1 MCALLSYSAGM
12 NPIDLLQ
19 RLTDLRGY
27 GKTAPEVL
35 GTAALIAAADSS
47 WSHEQIQ
54 EFQTQAEMHPKVWE
68 KLCSIARNTRL
79 KQVPQ
84 SSLPGTYTA
93 LYALVVISDQEWDAA
108 LQEGIVQP
116 NASSR
121 SLLEWTRQQRLQEQ
135 GYRTEQVLRLIHSR
149 ELTQQEHTALLEGL
163 NALASTYGVS
173 ILCGEDG
180 TKQRGVQA
188 EKRKTAAEDLEA
200 ELIQLLSS
208 VFDDAS
214 TPLKNHFNLH
224 TVADLVNGELRTFTG
239 FLVRHYGSTEGM
251 WDSAGQEYCLKVA
264 LEFNRT
270 DSRAQRFNYKKRL
283 EKVQIEHPNCSDA
296 AAKVLANYMG

>member
-1 MCALLSYSAGM
+1 MK
-12 NPIDLLQ
+12 PTDLLQ
-19 RLTDLRGY
+19 RLTELRGY

-35 GTAALIAAADSS
+35 GTAALVAAADSS
-47 WSHEQIQ
+47 WSQDQIQ
-54 EFQTQAEMHPKVWE
+54 DFQTQAEMHPKVWE
-68 KLCSIARNTRL
+68 KLCSIARDTRL
-79 KQVPQ
+79 KQIPE

-93 LYALVVISDQEWDAA
+93 LYALVVLSDQEWDTA

-121 SLLEWTRQQRLQEQ
+121 SLLDWTRQQRLQEQ
-135 GYRTEQVLRLIHSR
+135 GYRSEQVLRLIHSR
-149 ELTQQEHTALLEGL
+149 ELSQQEHTALMEGL

-173 ILCGEDG
+173 ILSGEEG
-180 TKQRGVQA
+180 TRQRGVQA

-200 ELIQLLSS
+200 ELIQLLSP

-214 TPLKNHFNLH
+214 TPLKDHFNLQ
-224 TVADLVNGELRTFTG
+224 TVTDLVNGELRTLTG

-251 WDSAGQEYCLKVA
+251 WAGAGQEYCLKVA

-283 EKVQIEHPNCSDA
+283 EKVQTEHPNCSDA
-296 AAKVLANYMG
+296 AAKVLTKYMG